1 MLQVLFTIPNP
12 LGTGGLPVPGFGLML
27 LLCFVLTAFVW
38 GPRRAEKIGLP
49 KDKLADLGVW
59 LFLAGIAGAR
69 LLYMVQYRHQ
79 FAGLTWP
86 QLAGEF
92 VSIWNGGIVFYG
104 SMAGGVV
111 GYVLFRRTVLKKF
124 GVKDWQLADVIAPLI
139 ALGLAVG
146 RIGCYLNGCCW
157 GQPACVE
164 CQPMPLPPALGQFP
178 VLPALSRKQVCEPAT
193 ASDRLPEIRGL
204 QTATGFTLTPRPQS
218 ATTGDPRGVVAA
230 VEPGSAAEAAGLKPG
245 DRIMGV
251 NGGPNRVVLE
261 LSGPPAV
268 VEPAK
273 ADLVGFG
280 GLALPSAGT
289 DAYAVSR
296 VAFTDPAAFA
306 GKLPVAAGLNVYAH
320 DDLWE
325 LARDWPRGRNR
336 LDLEVERA
344 GERVSLSFIPRTV
357 PFFATQL
364 YETVSMVLL
373 IGVLVAFQP
382 FRRHDGQVLVVLMVG
397 YSCHRFLNEAIRIE
411 PTYALGLTLS
421 QWISLGFLLGAGL
434 LEGYLRLTQ
443 RPLPPG
449 PQPLGAAAQPA

>member
-1 MLQVLFTIPNP
+1 
-12 LGTGGLPVPGFGLML
+12 
-27 LLCFVLTAFVW
+27 
-38 GPRRAEKIGLP
+38 
-49 KDKLADLGVW
+49 
-59 LFLAGIAGAR
+59 
-69 LLYMVQYRHQ
+69 
-79 FAGLTWP
+79 
-86 QLAGEF
+86 
-92 VSIWNGGIVFYG
+92 
-104 SMAGGVV
+104 
-111 GYVLFRRTVLKKF
+111 
-124 GVKDWQLADVIAPLI
+124 
-139 ALGLAVG
+139 
-146 RIGCYLNGCCW
+146 
-157 GQPACVE
+157 
-164 CQPMPLPPALGQFP
+164 MPLPPALGQFP